1 MSPAGKGSPG
11 KGGKAPAGKDKG
23 GKGAARGS
31 SVPRRAATPNAAPQ
45 GRGASSRGPAAL
57 KAAPGRPPRP
67 TERPRLR
74 TRYASE
80 LKGTLQKD
88 LGLPN
93 PMLVPRMEK
102 IVINMGVG
110 KAVAQASLLEGAVR
124 DLTVISG
131 QRPIV
136 TKAKKSIAAFKLRQ
150 GNAIGA
156 KVTLR
161 GDRMWEFFDR
171 LISLAIPRIR
181 DFRGLSP
188 KGFDGRGNYT
198 FGVTEQLI
206 FPEID
211 YDKIDAPRGMDVTIV
226 TTGRT
231 DDEGRALL
239 DAFGFPFR
247 KEGAA

>member
-1 MSPAGKGSPG
+1 MPAGKGSPG
-11 KGGKAPAGKDKG
+11 KGGKAPAGKSKG
-23 GKGAARGS
+23 GKGGASRAAA
-31 SVPRRAATPNAAPQ
+31 PRRAPGP
-45 GRGASSRGPAAL
+45 GPAAQGRSGGGRSSAAI
-57 KAAPGRPPRP
+57 KAAPGRPAAPSEP
-67 TERPRLR
+67 PRLR
-74 TRYASE
+74 TRYATE
-80 LKGTLQKD
+80 LRIALQSQ
-88 LGLPN
+88 LELPN

-110 KAVAQASLLEGAVR
+110 RAVAQPSLLEGAVR
-124 DLTVISG
+124 DLSLISG
-131 QRPIV
+131 QKPIV
-136 TKAKKSIAAFKLRQ
+136 TKARKSIAAFKLRE

-198 FGVTEQLI
+198 FGVNEQLI

-226 TTGRT
+226 TTART

-247 KEGAA
+247 REGAA

>member
-11 KGGKAPAGKDKG
+11 KGGKAPAGKAKG

-110 KAVAQASLLEGAVR
+110 KAVAPVSYTHLDVY
-124 DLTVISG
+124 
-131 QRPIV
+131 
-136 TKAKKSIAAFKLRQ
+136 KRQ
-150 GNAIGA
+150 CIPFG
-156 KVTLR
+156 
-161 GDRMWEFFDR
+161 
-171 LISLAIPRIR
+171 LISTTASAKPRR
-181 DFRGLSP
+181 P
-188 KGFDGRGNYT
+188 T
-198 FGVTEQLI
+198 GV
-206 FPEID
+206 
-211 YDKIDAPRGMDVTIV
+211 
-226 TTGRT
+226 
-231 DDEGRALL
+231 
-239 DAFGFPFR
+239 
-247 KEGAA
+247 

>member
-1 MSPAGKGSPG
+1 MPAGKGSPG
-11 KGGKAPAGKDKG
+11 KGGKAPAGKSKG
-23 GKGAARGS
+23 GPSRAGA
-31 SVPRRAATPNAAPQ
+31 PRRAP
-45 GRGASSRGPAAL
+45 GPAPAGQSRSGGGRATASI
-57 KAAPGRPPRP
+57 KAAPGRPATP

-74 TRYASE
+74 TRYATE
-80 LKGTLQKD
+80 LRTALQSQ
-88 LGLPN
+88 LELAN

-110 KAVAQASLLEGAVR
+110 RAVAQPSLLEGAVR
-124 DLTVISG
+124 DLSLISG
-131 QRPIV
+131 QKPIV
-136 TKAKKSIAAFKLRQ
+136 TKARKSIAAFKLRE

-198 FGVTEQLI
+198 FGVNEQLI

-226 TTGRT
+226 TTART

-247 KEGAA
+247 REGAA